1 MNNDLKTI
9 HQEFRRSAETRYIHR
24 LHGVLL
30 VLSGL
35 STVKAGKLLEVP
47 QRTVAHW
54 LIQFRKHGVEG
65 LRDAEKSGRSK
76 VLNPQQKQILTD
88 ALAKSPRDAGLD
100 ADTWTNV
107 LALSFLIKT
116 CGVECNIRSCSRL
129 LKEFRSQPKP

>member
-1 MNNDLKTI
+1 MNNAIKTI

-54 LIQFRKHGVEG
+54 MIQFKKHGLDG

-76 VLNPQQKQILTD
+76 ILNSQQKQTLMA
-88 ALAKSPRDAGLD
+88 ALAKSPRDAGLN

-107 LALSFLIKT
+107 LVLSYLNKT
-116 CGVECNIRSCSRL
+116 CGIECQLRSCSRL